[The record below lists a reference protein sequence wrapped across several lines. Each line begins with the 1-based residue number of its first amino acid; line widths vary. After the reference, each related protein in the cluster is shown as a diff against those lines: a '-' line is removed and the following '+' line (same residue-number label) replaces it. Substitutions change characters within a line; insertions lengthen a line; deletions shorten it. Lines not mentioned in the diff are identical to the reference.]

1 MSAQEQ
7 VTKLEAL
14 LARVNGRRGA
24 PRPVAATAAAYAEA
38 AQVEPSH
45 VEAAPEPRRAPA
57 APAPE
62 PRTPPPARVEPVA
75 AVAAP
80 PPAAPVAAAPVHVA
94 PSEPTVA
101 VVATRPGSM
110 APGAEDEVE
119 VEEGMAEVDLDD
131 IEEDEA
137 ADASL
142 SDSVADLD
150 VLMAAS
156 APEDVPASSRRP
168 IQLQVPDDAFHTT
181 ATPLPPHPVPPESGR
196 QVAAPVAD
204 FEGDLSGVR
213 SVAAVDIAPAAELK
227 AEVTRPVV
235 AAASPAVFHGAA
247 PAFQPATFGEL
258 LDATLAL

>member
-14 LARVNGRRGA
+14 LARVSGRRSA
-24 PRPVAATAAAYAEA
+24 PRQVLGASPAQAEPTH
-38 AQVEPSH
+38 VEPT
-45 VEAAPEPRRAPA
+45 PEPFHDAVPVVGEVKAQPLARI
-57 APAPE
+57 E
-62 PRTPPPARVEPVA
+62 TPA

-80 PPAAPVAAAPVHVA
+80 PEPLTAAAA
-94 PSEPTVA
+94 PSEPPVA
-101 VVATRPGSM
+101 VAARPASM
-110 APGAEDEVE
+110 APGAEEEVE

-150 VLMAAS
+150 VLMASS
-156 APEDVPASSRRP
+156 AAEEVPASSRRP
-168 IQLQVPDDAFHTT
+168 IQLQAPDEAFHDTT
-181 ATPLPPHPVPPESGR
+181 TPLPPHPVPPESGR

-213 SVAAVDIAPAAELK
+213 SVAASDIAPPVELK
-227 AEVTRPVV
+227 AEITRPVV
-235 AAASPAVFHGAA
+235 EAPSPAVFRGAP
-247 PAFQPATFGEL
+247 PAFEPATFGEL
-258 LDATLAL
+258 LDATLSL